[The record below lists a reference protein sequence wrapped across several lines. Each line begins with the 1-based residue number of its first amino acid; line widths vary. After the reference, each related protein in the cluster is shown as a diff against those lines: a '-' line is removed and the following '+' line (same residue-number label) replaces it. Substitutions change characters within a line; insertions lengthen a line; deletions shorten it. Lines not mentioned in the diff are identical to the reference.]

1 MPRRSPWRPDQ
12 HTEREELPM
21 SVTITQSP
29 VRLIHGPPHPRQIAA
44 PGRGRPASRKPTWTE
59 TLTETAA
66 EAGAPAFY
74 GPPVGFVLGPWLLL
88 VLFLTPPFA
97 VAFTVGLVLAVGAA
111 LLAALAVLIASPYLL
126 VRHVEAHRAHRARQP
141 KPQPRPVLTPR
152 VSSAPLG
159 SPQPKG
165 VS

>member
-1 MPRRSPWRPDQ
+1 
-12 HTEREELPM
+12 M

-74 GPPVGFVLGPWLLL
+74 GPPVGFLLGPWLLL
-88 VLFLTPPFA
+88 VLFLIPPFA

-126 VRHVEAHRAHRARQP
+126 VRHLETHWARQP
-141 KPQPRPVLTPR
+141 KPQPSPRPVRSRR

-159 SPQPKG
+159 SPQLKG

>member
-1 MPRRSPWRPDQ
+1 
-12 HTEREELPM
+12 M

-29 VRLIHGPPHPRQIAA
+29 VRLIHGPPHPRQINDR
-44 PGRGRPASRKPTWTE
+44 GNGRPASPKPPTWTE

-74 GPPVGFVLGPWLLL
+74 GPPVGFILGPWLFL
-88 VLFLTPPFA
+88 VLLLLSPFA
-97 VAFTVGLVLAVGAA
+97 VVFALGLVLAVGAA
-111 LLAALAVLIASPYLL
+111 LLAALGALIASPYLL
-126 VRHVEAHRAHRARQP
+126 VRHLEAHRAHRVREP
-141 KPQPRPVLTPR
+141 KPQPVRSRP

-159 SPQPKG
+159 SPQLKG